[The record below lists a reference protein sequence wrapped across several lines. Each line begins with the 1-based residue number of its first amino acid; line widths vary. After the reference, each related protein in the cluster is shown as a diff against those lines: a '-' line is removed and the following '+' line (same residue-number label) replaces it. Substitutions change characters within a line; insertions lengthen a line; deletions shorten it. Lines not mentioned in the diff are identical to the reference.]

1 MNKRKNIF
9 EEVQVLKEICK
20 NKKVVIGYLETLYK
34 MGDITETIYK
44 QLIEMI

>member
-9 EEVQVLKEICK
+9 EEVQILKAICK
-20 NKKVVIGYLETLYK
+20 NKKVVTGYVETLYK
-34 MGDITETIYK
+34 YGDITEAIYR